1 MQPSLTYGSVV
12 VEDEGIHLR
21 KGSFFSSE
29 AAYRR
34 WNQVQYY
41 SSNGSLFIVDKTDQK
56 VAGSMSC
63 MEVPNVHV
71 LEAIIRLSFKK
82 WKGRLGG
89 LLDD

>member
-1 MQPSLTYGSVV
+1 M
-12 VEDEGIHLR
+12 
-21 KGSFFSSE
+21 KKKSFLSSE

-34 WNQVQYY
+34 WNQVRYY
-41 SSNGSLFIVDKTDQK
+41 SSNGSLFVVDKDDQK
-56 VAGSMSC
+56 VAGSMSF

-82 WKGRLGG
+82 WKGRLSG